1 MDTQLLLFISL
12 CILLF
17 ALISKRIQTTFI
29 TPPMIFVLFGVLL
42 SKSVLGVFELDP
54 ESSIIHTIAEIT
66 LVLVLFTDASRI
78 DLKLL
83 KKDHSIPVRL
93 LVKGLPLTIILGTL
107 AAMVVFDTFS
117 FWECAVLAAILAPTD
132 AALGQAV
139 VSSPK
144 VPVRIRQSLNVESG
158 LNDGIALPVVMI
170 TVFLASIS
178 TDHPSGNN
186 WISFVAHQLILGP
199 AVGIFTGYFGGR
211 ILSSLSHKGW
221 VTHSFQDLSSLGFAI
236 LSFSLAEQIG
246 GNGFISAFC
255 AGLTLGNSSR
265 HICTCLYEF
274 AEAEGQLLTLFSFML
289 FGSVLIIPAL
299 GLINADIII
308 YSLLSLTVIR
318 MLPVMI
324 SLLGKKLKPST
335 VLFLGWFG
343 PRGLASILFGLL
355 VLEQSHLVN
364 EHVIFNTMIVTV
376 FLSVFAHG
384 ITANPLSEAY
394 SNLDFIKSKNKA
406 HHENTD
412 VSEMPVKF

>member
-1 MDTQLLLFISL
+1 MDTQILLFISL

-17 ALISKRIQTTFI
+17 AFISKRIQTTFI
-29 TPPMIFVLFGVLL
+29 TPPMIFVLFGILL
-42 SKSVLGVFELDP
+42 SSSVLGIFELDP
-54 ESSIIHTIAEIT
+54 ESTVIHTIAEIT

-78 DLKLL
+78 DLKIL
-83 KKDHSIPVRL
+83 KRDHSIPIRL
-93 LVKGLPLTIILGTL
+93 LAKGLPLTIILGTL
-107 AAMVVFDTFS
+107 VAMFLFETFS
-117 FWECAVLAAILAPTD
+117 IWECAVLAAILSPTD

-144 VPVRIRQSLNVESG
+144 IPVRIRQALNVESG

-178 TDHPSGNN
+178 TDHQSGGN
-186 WISFVAHQLILGP
+186 WTKFVASQLILGP
-199 AVGIFTGYFGGR
+199 AVGIFVGYFGGR
-211 ILSSLSHKGW
+211 IISVLSGKGW
-221 VTHSFQDLSSLGFAI
+221 ITHSFQDLSSLGLAI
-236 LSFSLAEQIG
+236 FSFSLAEQIG

-255 AGLTLGNSSR
+255 AGLTLGNSTR

-274 AEAEGQLLTLFSFML
+274 AEDEGQLLTLFSFML

-299 GLINADIII
+299 HHINADIII
-308 YSLLSLTVIR
+308 YSLLSLTLIR

-324 SLLGKKLKPST
+324 SLIGKKLKFST

-355 VLEQSHLVN
+355 VIEESHLVN
-364 EHVIFNTMIVTV
+364 EQTIFNTMIITV

-384 ITANPLSEAY
+384 ITANPLSNIY

-406 HHENTD
+406 HHENTE
-412 VSEMPVKF
+412 VSEMPTKF